1 MPWDKESPKRA
12 RKALHRQLERIE
24 ARLPSRHDGITFHA
38 VISVQVHAEP
48 PYPRDVGEL
57 ATEIRIS
64 ARDAASLFLR
74 DQEAVDLAAV
84 QDLASR
90 HLRGKRPLPADPSI
104 TYSASITIGLSEQ
117 DQTAVAALL
126 ATRRNQAIEDARSRQ
141 RTDAAAAQYAHP
153 AAVLARWLDAGAID
167 LASPPKQQDLEAISR
182 MFARYR
188 PEGARDTEY
197 ELLEILRGFLDT
209 FSAPSQKEM
218 LFTVLAA
225 GMRGAHRPQHADQ
238 VEALR
243 DRPLQ
248 MATGDVGAART
259 QPPEPLT

>member
-1 MPWDKESPKRA
+1 M
-12 RKALHRQLERIE
+12 HRQLERIE

-38 VISVQVHAEP
+38 LISVQVHAEP
-48 PYPRDVGEL
+48 PYPRDVKEL

-84 QDLASR
+84 EDLASR
-90 HLRGKRPLPADPSI
+90 HLRGKRPLPAHPSI

-117 DQTAVAALL
+117 DQAAVAALL
-126 ATRRNQAIEDARSRQ
+126 ATRRKQAIEDARSRQ
-141 RTDAAAAQYAHP
+141 RTAATAAQYAHP
-153 AAVLARWLDAGAID
+153 AAVLARWLEAGAVD

-188 PEGARDTEY
+188 PEWARDTEY